1 MWIKRIYIFS
11 SLDIYL
17 SFFLIKIFQEF
28 HIKKISVI
36 NMNSNIN
43 TFQMYNFLNYFSSNS
58 TVKLNLKNFISGINF
73 VKDEKNEFSFFKSI
87 PINLFLYLNF

>member
-1 MWIKRIYIFS
+1 
-11 SLDIYL
+11 
-17 SFFLIKIFQEF
+17 
-28 HIKKISVI
+28 
-36 NMNSNIN
+36 MNSNIN